1 MNTDQTTRN
10 AFKINDIRGLL
21 SEDFSKNKIDRL
33 IMALRSADPSKPTF
47 DLHEIRPLLAD
58 DFSLATVNR
67 VLMTLK
73 LSNVNQADHEQ

>member
-1 MNTDQTTRN
+1 MNTNRSN
-10 AFKINDIRGLL
+10 NSMFEINDIRGLL
-21 SEDFSKNKIDRL
+21 SEDFSKNKTDRV
-33 IMALRSADPSKPTF
+33 IMALRSTDPSKSTF

-73 LSNVNQADHEQ
+73 LAPVLAY